1 MSNQDQ
7 NQDLIETEPLNDL
20 PLTAEQSDN
29 TTGGGEGKTVKIDFC
44 KTDLTR

>member
-7 NQDLIETEPLNDL
+7 NQDLIETEPLTDL
-20 PLTAEQSDN
+20 PLTAEQSDD
-29 TTGGGEGKTVKIDFC
+29 TRAGGEGKTVKIDFC